1 MTSKSPPWYSDDD
14 FFETFALH
22 GFRQLASRA
31 AAIVAL
37 EQESARIIGTLTT
50 LDVVDMM
57 LDTMLEGWHFGVRE
71 SRMQVAGFVPS
82 IKKEGAIT
90 MYDESDLQER
100 RPFRTQALRQQHKI
114 RSRLLDRTKP
124 IQTEVCVYVCAV
136 VFLGLTPTC
145 LIHTTIIVGV

>member
-1 MTSKSPPWYSDDD
+1 
-14 FFETFALH
+14 
-22 GFRQLASRA
+22 
-31 AAIVAL
+31 
-37 EQESARIIGTLTT
+37 
-50 LDVVDMM
+50 M

-90 MYDESDLQER
+90 MYDEGNLQER

-124 IQTEVCVYVCAV
+124 IQTEVCVCMCVLW
-136 VFLGLTPTC
+136 FS
-145 LIHTTIIVGV
+145 